1 MSRPLFLSASLFA
14 IATALSPMLSA
25 EEHAGHAHAGH
36 AHAAEHEEPAGHA
49 APVPAAP
56 RAHAEHADHGDHEE
70 HAEGAA
76 EEHHEQVVIA
86 TANLAT
92 FGIAVEAVS
101 PHVVSEPVI
110 APGWA
115 TYDPH
120 GEFQVGVSTPGRV
133 VRMLVS
139 VGTTVAAGDLLA
151 EILCPGFVEAQNQ
164 WLVKRAAVGTAAL
177 AMDQAQAAVER
188 GRQTGDGIS
197 KAEQQRREFELKHA
211 QQGKLAAETDLAAAK
226 NTVLLMAGDAFDFTS
241 LAEKSTALQTLSLL
255 APAAGV
261 VIDIGAV
268 RGQQVAPEGAP
279 VVTVADP
286 TRLWVVVQIPESLL
300 TQVQVGSSV
309 EVTGFS
315 GARLATGTISHLTP
329 EIDPHTRTGRA
340 RVLVA
345 DSAAL
350 RPGMYVHAAIVPG
363 TAMTNAPVLAVPESA
378 LQTFEGKTVVFV
390 EERTDKQATFRP
402 RPVSIGPVQGGHAPI
417 LSGLKEGESVVV
429 QGSFLLAADLGKEG
443 AEHVH

>member
-1 MSRPLFLSASLFA
+1 MIRPLLMSASLLA
-14 IATALSPMLSA
+14 LATAFSPMLSA
-25 EEHAGHAHAGH
+25 AEHADHPPTAPG
-36 AHAAEHEEPAGHA
+36 HEEPAGHA
-49 APVPAAP
+49 VKDA
-56 RAHAEHADHGDHEE
+56 HADHIE
-70 HAEGAA
+70 HAEG
-76 EEHHEQVVIA
+76 EGGEHNEQVVIKVSNMA
-86 TANLAT
+86 A

-133 VRMLVS
+133 VRMLAS

-164 WLVKRAAVGTAAL
+164 WLVKRAAVSTAVL
-177 AMDQAQAAVER
+177 AMEQAQAAVER

-197 KAEQQRREFELKHA
+197 KAEQLRREFEMKQA
-211 QQGKLAAETDLAAAK
+211 QQGKLAAETDLAAAR
-226 NTVLLMAGDAFDFTS
+226 NTVQLMAGDAFDFTA
-241 LAEKSTALQTLSLL
+241 LAEKSIALQTLQLL

-279 VVTVADP
+279 IVTVADP
-286 TRLWVVVQIPESLL
+286 GRLWVVVQIPESLL

-340 RVLVA
+340 RVLVS

-350 RPGMYVHAAIVPG
+350 RPGMYVQAAIVPG
-363 TAMTNAPVLAVPESA
+363 TAMKNAPVLAVPESA
-378 LQTFEGKTVVFV
+378 LQTFEGKAVVFV
-390 EERTDKQATFRP
+390 EERTGDQATFRP

-429 QGSFLLAADLGKEG
+429 HGAFLLAADLGKEG
-443 AEHVH
+443 AEHEH